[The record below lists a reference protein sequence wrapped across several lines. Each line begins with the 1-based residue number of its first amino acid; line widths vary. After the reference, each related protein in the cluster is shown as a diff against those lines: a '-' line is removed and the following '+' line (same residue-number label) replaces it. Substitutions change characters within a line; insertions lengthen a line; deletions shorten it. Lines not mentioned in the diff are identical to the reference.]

1 MSEER
6 LDSLDERV
14 RLLEQAVFELS
25 TMAKYLKY
33 AAVALF
39 ASLGVDVQGAMCLVT
54 VLTQMSL
61 FALGLTPPSAHA
73 LTHESPAQ

>member
-25 TMAKYLKY
+25 PMAKYLKY

-39 ASLGVDVQGAMCLVT
+39 ASLGVDVQGAM
-54 VLTQMSL
+54 
-61 FALGLTPPSAHA
+61 
-73 LTHESPAQ
+73 

>member
-1 MSEER
+1 MNTDERFDSVEER
-6 LDSLDERV
+6 L

-39 ASLGVDVQGAMCLVT
+39 ASLGVDVQGAM
-54 VLTQMSL
+54 
-61 FALGLTPPSAHA
+61 
-73 LTHESPAQ
+73 

>member
-14 RLLEQAVFELS
+14 RLLEQALFEFS
-25 TMAKYLKY
+25 TMSKYLKY

-39 ASLGVDVQGAMCLVT
+39 ASLGVDVQGAM
-54 VLTQMSL
+54 
-61 FALGLTPPSAHA
+61 
-73 LTHESPAQ
+73 

>member
-6 LDSLDERV
+6 FDSIEERLV
-14 RLLEQAVFELS
+14 LLEQAVFELS

-39 ASLGVDVQGAMCLVT
+39 ASLGVDVQGAM
-54 VLTQMSL
+54 
-61 FALGLTPPSAHA
+61 
-73 LTHESPAQ
+73 